1 MFHITFKQT
10 DYTIKMTRNN
20 LMKKIQ
26 EKVPGIDDD
35 SYQKIYDFVCD
46 IFDDKHNSI
55 VDIRKYI

>member
-1 MFHITFKQT
+1 
-10 DYTIKMTRNN
+10 
-20 LMKKIQ
+20 MKKIQ